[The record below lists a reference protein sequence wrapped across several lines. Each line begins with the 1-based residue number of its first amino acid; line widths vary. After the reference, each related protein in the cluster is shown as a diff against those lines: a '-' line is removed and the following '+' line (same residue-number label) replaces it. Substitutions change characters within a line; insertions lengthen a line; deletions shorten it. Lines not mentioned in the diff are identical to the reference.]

1 MLPGDMPVVAEL
13 LCRVLVRG
21 EEPEGVRGDVVD
33 FRGRFQEVGF
43 VIG

>member
-1 MLPGDMPVVAEL
+1 VAEL
-13 LCRVLVRG
+13 LCRVLLDG
-21 EEPEGVRGDVVD
+21 EEPERVKGDVVA